1 MIKSLTNSLPIDF
14 QKSSNPLLEVINT
27 TLQSPLANH
36 TLHRTFR
43 PSLELLFGTD
53 ICAPVA
59 PKKPHLEE
67 KSSPFEQD
75 VPHVLQGEI
84 ARLDTKFKV
93 KLDTTA
99 QNNNRAIRLIC
110 CLDDKCL
117 PSVPPVS
124 VSVPEE
130 YPFQSPDCSLTEQ
143 EYSATP
149 FLQTV
154 QQALIARM
162 SKLPKNYSLS
172 HLLDT
177 WEMAVRQACSPQA
190 KPRAMC
196 ELTTLLGV

>member
-1 MIKSLTNSLPIDF
+1 M
-14 QKSSNPLLEVINT
+14 LEVINT

-53 ICAPVA
+53 ISA
-59 PKKPHLEE
+59 PKKPRIEDKKPIYEHFHQE
-67 KSSPFEQD
+67 

-84 ARLDTKFKV
+84 ARLDTKFKI

-99 QNNNRAIRLIC
+99 QNTNKSIRLIC
-110 CLDDKCL
+110 CLDDKRL

-124 VSVPEE
+124 VNVPEE
-130 YPFQSPDCSLTEQ
+130 YPWQAPDCSLHTQ

-149 FLQTV
+149 FLQLV
-154 QQALIARM
+154 QQSLMARI
-162 SKLPKNYSLS
+162 SKLPKNFSLS

-190 KPRAMC
+190 NKQKQATIN
-196 ELTTLLGV
+196 EFTTLLGI

>member
-1 MIKSLTNSLPIDF
+1 
-14 QKSSNPLLEVINT
+14 LLEVINT
-27 TLQSPLANH
+27 TLQSPVANH

-43 PSLELLFGTD
+43 PTLELLFGTD
-53 ICAPVA
+53 ITAPV
-59 PKKPHLEE
+59 PTKRPRVEE

-84 ARLDTKFKV
+84 ARLDSKFKV
-93 KLDTTA
+93 KLDTTS
-99 QNNNRAIRLIC
+99 QINNKAIRLIC
-110 CLDDKCL
+110 CLDDKRL

-130 YPFQSPDCSLTEQ
+130 YPWQAPDCSLVEQ

-177 WEMAVRQACSPQA
+177 WEMAVRQACSPQS
-190 KPRAMC
+190 KPSAVC
-196 ELTTLLGV
+196 ELSTLLGV